1 MTQACETKEVSTRG
15 SSAAT
20 RFVIVE
26 SAQTQGICPSAV
38 HARRGMLRHDGAVCS
53 SPRQRY
59 LLFLTRTRWGG
70 SSAHDTCRGFGMES
84 SELVERLA
92 EEIENA
98 SAAGDGI
105 RARRLAD
112 LQLEVIAR
120 MSLEFA
126 AYRPGDPLAR
136 GPLARP
142 APQQE
147 QIDRLGER
155 HQLELLR
162 WHWDSGYA
170 ITLDHDGWRA
180 ERRDDGTILTE
191 NTAERLVRLIRE
203 DFAARP
209 VPRQSRR

>member
-1 MTQACETKEVSTRG
+1 
-15 SSAAT
+15 
-20 RFVIVE
+20 
-26 SAQTQGICPSAV
+26 
-38 HARRGMLRHDGAVCS
+38 
-53 SPRQRY
+53 
-59 LLFLTRTRWGG
+59 
-70 SSAHDTCRGFGMES
+70 MES
-84 SELVERLA
+84 RELVERLA
-92 EEIENA
+92 EEIEDA
-98 SAAGDGI
+98 SAAGDGM

-120 MSLEFA
+120 MSVEFA

-142 APQQE
+142 GPQQE

-170 ITLDHDGWRA
+170 ITLDCDGWRA

-191 NTAERLVRLIRE
+191 STAERLVRLIRE

>member
-1 MTQACETKEVSTRG
+1 
-15 SSAAT
+15 
-20 RFVIVE
+20 
-26 SAQTQGICPSAV
+26 
-38 HARRGMLRHDGAVCS
+38 
-53 SPRQRY
+53 
-59 LLFLTRTRWGG
+59 
-70 SSAHDTCRGFGMES
+70 MES
-84 SELVERLA
+84 RELIERLA
-92 EEIENA
+92 EEVENA

-120 MSLEFA
+120 MSLELA
-126 AYRPGDPLAR
+126 AYRPGDPLAS
-136 GPLARP
+136 GKLASAKLASAKLARQG
-142 APQQE
+142 PQQE
-147 QIDRLGER
+147 QTERLGER

-180 ERRDDGTILTE
+180 ERRDDGAILTE

-209 VPRQSRR
+209 VPRRSRR